1 MTSAGLAGEIAAAV
15 DVRGA
20 ASSLTGTAE
29 INIMN
34 QDDYLPILIIIT
46 IILIIKHKT

>member
-15 DVRGA
+15 DVCGA

-29 INIMN
+29 INIMMMMILDCFTN
-34 QDDYLPILIIIT
+34 DDYY
-46 IILIIKHKT
+46 K